1 MPPFVIEI
9 DKPPITNAGIKA
21 FKPKLAVSGIEYF
34 ITPNISI
41 SVSYTHLT
49 LPTKA

>member
-21 FKPKLAVSGIEYF
+21 FNPKLAVSGIEYL
-34 ITPNISI
+34 ITPNISKYI
-41 SVSYTHLT
+41 NQINRV
-49 LPTKA
+49 